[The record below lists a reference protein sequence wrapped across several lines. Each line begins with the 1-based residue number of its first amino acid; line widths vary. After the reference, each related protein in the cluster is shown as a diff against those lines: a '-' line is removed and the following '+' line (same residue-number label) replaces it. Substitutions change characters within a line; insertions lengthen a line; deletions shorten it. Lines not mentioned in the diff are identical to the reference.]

1 MECIRNDHETFRS
14 IEPCFNRCIWNM
26 AYSGGIYYMVE
37 FGSMGIMVYRKGLMI
52 KSGTDILTELGYK
65 DVTPKRPGEGYG
77 KGLEQARRKA
87 QERKLGA

>member
-1 MECIRNDHETFRS
+1 
-14 IEPCFNRCIWNM
+14 
-26 AYSGGIYYMVE
+26 MVE
-37 FGSMGIMVYRKGLMI
+37 FGSMGIMVYRKGLRVELRQRNRLTASCSTR

-65 DVTPKRPGEGYG
+65 DVTPKRKGEGYG